1 MQYAPPVDALLAAGV
16 AVLAQL
22 EQEALVMRQVGSQL
36 TAMRRD
42 HQELEKMGAAQV
54 QGQPEEAVRQL
65 DEAGRSVKKLRR
77 QLGRHRFGLEEAIEA
92 MEGYTQDA
100 QEMERVHVTLRGM
113 AALERQFPELMWHV
127 QQAELLAL
135 WRPDQDLEETFVCMA
150 IHPRVGARH
159 RQRHMKE
166 MVAHAM

>member
-1 MQYAPPVDALLAAGV
+1 MMQYAPPVDALLAAGV

-100 QEMERVHVTLRGM
+100 QEM
-113 AALERQFPELMWHV
+113 FPELMWHV